1 LHETLKELHARGIAT
16 SEIQHKKGGKLAFF
30 RDPDGNELCLWE
42 YAEPEGVREIV
53 NSASLHG

>member
-1 LHETLKELHARGIAT
+1 MHARGIAT
-16 SEIQHKKGGKLAFF
+16 SDIKEKKGGKLAFF
-30 RDPDGNELCLWE
+30 RDPDDNELCLWE